1 MNFLV
6 ANKSDKNS
14 TPVRRAARRM
24 RWFFKAFND
33 QVKTCEATTGFSFQV
48 DEEKIR
54 QVFLNW
60 VQVFEAQ
67 KPTDPEQKANYT
79 TFAAATMLRELI
91 QGSPVDVARKSAK
104 QDLEQP
110 ALFWPEGYIYLMF
123 CINVRAVVFE
133 QEFGIICEPAPCLGD
148 IKTWWSFR
156 ENVAQ
161 DSATAIGF
169 FELFVGGSPNWATP
183 GFFSAR
189 HAEQN
194 SLNHY
199 NKTQKTISK

>member
-1 MNFLV
+1 MNSLI
-6 ANKSDKNS
+6 ANKSDKNI

-24 RWFFKAFND
+24 RWFFKAFNE
-33 QVKTCEATTGFSFQV
+33 QVETCETTTGFSFDV
-48 DEEKIR
+48 DEERIR
-54 QVFLNW
+54 EVFLNW

-67 KPTDPEQKANYT
+67 KPTDPTQKANYT

-91 QGSPVDVARKSAK
+91 QGGPVSVARKSANS
-104 QDLEQP
+104 DLEQP
-110 ALFWPEGYIYLMF
+110 AHFWPEGYIYLMF

-133 QEFGIICEPAPCLGD
+133 QEFGVICEPAPCLGD

-161 DSATAIGF
+161 DSSTAIGF

-183 GFFSAR
+183 GFFSAS

-199 NKTQKTISK
+199 NKSQKKIAK

>member
-1 MNFLV
+1 MNSLV
-6 ANKSDKNS
+6 AKDRDKSK

-24 RWFFKAFND
+24 RWFFKTFNE
-33 QVKTCEATTGFSFQV
+33 QVKTCETTTGFSFDV

-54 QVFLNW
+54 EVFLNW

-91 QGSPVDVARKSAK
+91 HGSPVSVAHKSDNE
-104 QDLEQP
+104 DLDQP
-110 ALFWPEGYIYLMF
+110 VYFWPEGYIYLMF

-133 QEFGIICEPAPCLGD
+133 QEFGIICEPSPRLAD
-148 IKTWWSFR
+148 IKTWWSFK
-156 ENVAQ
+156 ENVAR
-161 DSATAIGF
+161 DTSTAIGF

-183 GFFSAR
+183 GFFSAP

-194 SLNHY
+194 ALNHY
-199 NKTQKTISK
+199 NKTQKTIPK